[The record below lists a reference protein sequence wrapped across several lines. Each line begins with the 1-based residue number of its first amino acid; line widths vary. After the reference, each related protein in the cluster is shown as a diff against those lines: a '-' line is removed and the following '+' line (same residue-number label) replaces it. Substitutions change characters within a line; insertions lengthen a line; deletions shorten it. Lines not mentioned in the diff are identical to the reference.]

1 MRVQVHDSGIG
12 ISEQDQ
18 QRLFEPFAQA
28 DHAMQSAR
36 GGAGLG
42 LVISRNLCEMMGGSL
57 QLRSEPGIGTQV
69 EVLLQLET
77 LPLQQSARA
86 VETQVVVATTPLN
99 VLVVDDHSANRL
111 LTCQQLEFLGHRF
124 TVAADGQEGLE
135 AWKDQP
141 FDLVIADCNMPVMN
155 GYELA
160 RAIRQHER
168 QLHRPPCTVLGFT
181 ANAQPE
187 EIQRCKQAGMDDCLF
202 KPLSLGA
209 LSQWVQGIEPTH
221 VAPAFSLHGLKL
233 LTGGNPKLNRR
244 LLNELVNSNR
254 QDLPTLLS
262 LSSSGDTQA
271 LQDIAHKIKGAARI
285 VQASRLIDRCEA
297 LEAAC
302 HEDSDREK
310 VAGCCKSM
318 ERTMLELEDAL
329 LRQIEHY
336 DEGKL
341 PEP

>member
-1 MRVQVHDSGIG
+1 
-12 ISEQDQ
+12 
-18 QRLFEPFAQA
+18 
-28 DHAMQSAR
+28 
-36 GGAGLG
+36 
-42 LVISRNLCEMMGGSL
+42 
-57 QLRSEPGIGTQV
+57 
-69 EVLLQLET
+69 
-77 LPLQQSARA
+77 
-86 VETQVVVATTPLN
+86 
-99 VLVVDDHSANRL
+99 
-111 LTCQQLEFLGHRF
+111 
-124 TVAADGQEGLE
+124 
-135 AWKDQP
+135 
-141 FDLVIADCNMPVMN
+141 MPVMN

-168 QLHRPPCTVLGFT
+168 QNHRPPCTVLGFT

-209 LSQWVQGIEPTH
+209 LSQWVEGIEPAHAT
-221 VAPAFSLHGLKL
+221 PAFSLHGLKL
-233 LTGGNPKLNRR
+233 MTGGNPMLNRR
-244 LLNELVNSNR
+244 LLNELVSSNR
-254 QDLPTLLS
+254 QDLQTLLP

-285 VQASRLIDRCEA
+285 VQASRLIDCCEA

-318 ERTMLELEDAL
+318 ERAILELEGAL

-336 DEGKL
+336 DEGKVK
-341 PEP
+341 EP

>member
-1 MRVQVHDSGIG
+1 M
-12 ISEQDQ
+12 
-18 QRLFEPFAQA
+18 
-28 DHAMQSAR
+28 
-36 GGAGLG
+36 
-42 LVISRNLCEMMGGSL
+42 ISRNLCEMMGGSL

-77 LPLQQSARA
+77 LPLQQSIQA

-111 LTCQQLEFLGHRF
+111 LMCQQLEFLGHRF
-124 TVAADGQEGLE
+124 TVASDGQEGLE
-135 AWKDQP
+135 AWRDQP

-155 GYELA
+155 GYQLA

-187 EIQRCKQAGMDDCLF
+187 EIKRCKQAGMNDCLF

-209 LSQWVQGIEPTH
+209 LGQWVQGIKPGQA
-221 VAPAFSLHGLKL
+221 APAFSLHGLKQ
-233 LTGGNPKLNRR
+233 LTGGNPMLNRR
-244 LLNELVNSNR
+244 LLNELVSSNR

-271 LQDIAHKIKGAARI
+271 LRDIAHKIKGAARI
-285 VQASRLIDRCEA
+285 VQASRLIDCCEA

-302 HEDSDREK
+302 HEDFDREK
-310 VAGCCKSM
+310 VAGCCKAM
-318 ERTMLELEDAL
+318 ERAMLELEDAL

-336 DEGKL
+336 DEGKM

>member
-1 MRVQVHDSGIG
+1 
-12 ISEQDQ
+12 
-18 QRLFEPFAQA
+18 
-28 DHAMQSAR
+28 
-36 GGAGLG
+36 
-42 LVISRNLCEMMGGSL
+42 
-57 QLRSEPGIGTQV
+57 
-69 EVLLQLET
+69 
-77 LPLQQSARA
+77 
-86 VETQVVVATTPLN
+86 
-99 VLVVDDHSANRL
+99 
-111 LTCQQLEFLGHRF
+111 
-124 TVAADGQEGLE
+124 
-135 AWKDQP
+135 
-141 FDLVIADCNMPVMN
+141 
-155 GYELA
+155 
-160 RAIRQHER
+160 
-168 QLHRPPCTVLGFT
+168 
-181 ANAQPE
+181 
-187 EIQRCKQAGMDDCLF
+187 MDDCLF